1 MNKSDET
8 TTRTHSRRFV
18 DEPCSFVLQFSKRGM
33 DVRHLDR
40 DMVHSRSAFSEK
52 LSDSRIRTQRL
63 EQLDVSV
70 AHRQH
75 ANLNAL
81 LSNLFG
87 GIYFQAERI
96 SPNCQTLFD
105 ALSGDS
111 DVINFQQLE
120 ESPLRQNKGLVAGLQ
135 LRP

>member
-1 MNKSDET
+1 MNKRHQT

-18 DEPCSFVLQFSKRGM
+18 DEPCSFVLQFSKRGV

-52 LSDSRIRTQRL
+52 LSDGRVRTQRL

-75 ANLNAL
+75 AYLDAL
-81 LSNLFG
+81 FRDFLG
-87 GIYFQAERI
+87 RIDFQTERI
-96 SPNCQTLFD
+96 APNGQTFFD
-105 ALSGDS
+105 ALRGYS
-111 DVINFQQLE
+111 DVINFQQPE
-120 ESPLRQNKGLVAGLQ
+120 
-135 LRP
+135 